1 MDNERRVH
9 DTLRLMVDNACKGL
23 MPHIADRIKDTARR
37 AYYLGINDGMTIE
50 HQTNEKEKRN
60 EDCNNTNHD
69 HARAS
74 AGD

>member
-1 MDNERRVH
+1 MNTDRRVH

-50 HQTNEKEKRN
+50 HQTHKKEDGN
-60 EDCNNTNHD
+60 EDRNDAHC
-69 HARAS
+69 ARAHAS
-74 AGD
+74 AGN